1 MSEFLSAI
9 ELVPTKRNELSPTPP
24 RNSISVS
31 GPVPAPG
38 SRATEDRKSS
48 SGSSSQ
54 VPLDLEDGS
63 LKQGRIIV
71 IIIVLTGV
79 NFLGSLCN
87 GFITIGLP
95 RIASDLSLSEHLIL
109 WPSAVY

>member
-1 MSEFLSAI
+1 MSELLSAI
-9 ELVPTKRNELSPTPP
+9 ELVPAKRNELLPSPP
-24 RNSISVS
+24 RNHMPVSATVPSASNAIDVAKPRSVNS
-31 GPVPAPG
+31 F
-38 SRATEDRKSS
+38 RA
-48 SGSSSQ
+48 
-54 VPLDLEDGS
+54 PLDLEGGA
-63 LKQGRIIV
+63 LKEGRIVV

>member
-1 MSEFLSAI
+1 MSELLSAI
-9 ELVPTKRNELSPTPP
+9 ELVPAKRNELLPTSP
-24 RNSISVS
+24 RNLTSVS
-31 GPVPAPG
+31 TTVPPASNAMDDLKSLPD
-38 SRATEDRKSS
+38 SSFRA
-48 SGSSSQ
+48 
-54 VPLDLEDGS
+54 PLDLEGGA
-63 LKQGRIIV
+63 LKEGRIVV

-87 GFITIGLP
+87 GFITVGLP

>member
-1 MSEFLSAI
+1 MSELLSAL
-9 ELVPTKRNELSPTPP
+9 ELVPAKRNEFWPTSP
-24 RNSISVS
+24 RNHNSVS
-31 GPVPAPG
+31 ATVPPA
-38 SRATEDRKSS
+38 SNTIDDTKSL
-48 SGSSSQ
+48 SGSAFRAS
-54 VPLDLEDGS
+54 LDLEGGG
-63 LKQGRIIV
+63 LKEGRIVV

-79 NFLGSLCN
+79 NFLSSLCN

>member
-1 MSEFLSAI
+1 MSTT
-9 ELVPTKRNELSPTPP
+9 VPPASNATDVAKSQ
-24 RNSISVS
+24 SSVS
-31 GPVPAPG
+31 
-38 SRATEDRKSS
+38 SFRA
-48 SGSSSQ
+48 
-54 VPLDLEDGS
+54 PLDLEGGA
-63 LKQGRIIV
+63 LKEGRIVV

>member
-9 ELVPTKRNELSPTPP
+9 ELVSTKRNELSPTPP
-24 RNSISVS
+24 RNSISVP
-31 GPVPAPG
+31 GPVPTG
-38 SRATEDRKSS
+38 SRATENTKSL
-48 SGSSSQ
+48 SGSSSR

-71 IIIVLTGV
+71 IIIALTGV

>member
-1 MSEFLSAI
+1 MSELLSAI
-9 ELVPTKRNELSPTPP
+9 ELVPAKRNELLPTPP
-24 RNSISVS
+24 RNHMPVSVT
-31 GPVPAPG
+31 VPPASNANDDAKSLPG
-38 SRATEDRKSS
+38 SSFRA
-48 SGSSSQ
+48 
-54 VPLDLEDGS
+54 PLDLEGGP
-63 LKQGRIIV
+63 LKEGRIVV

-87 GFITIGLP
+87 GFITVGLP